1 MKGKINWEVLSL
13 TRFLLALIV
22 MIGHLE
28 EYSQIGYFKWVTY
41 FGSFE
46 AILGF
51 LLISGISIGK
61 SISKDQTN
69 YFKRRFQRIYPVYAA
84 SILFQVVVAWAT
96 MNAGV
101 IFFILL
107 NLLFLNQIFTD
118 TSFVQPAWTL
128 ATEVWLYALAPVF
141 LKSSK
146 KTLYTL
152 IIASF
157 VCYTIYTCGRTI
169 FNWNYY
175 AGTKYGINL
184 VLLAYIWIAGFALA
198 IFPNYRKQHKLM
210 IALLLIGHIGL
221 TILMQ
226 VGYRIKNDQWSE
238 IVSTD
243 LLPFIGKTCC
253 LLFVYYVVMFNHKI
267 PSFKPF
273 ANKVFNLLGNISYP
287 LYLTHL
293 TTFQLLHKN
302 QFSNVYVMITSGL
315 LFSFLIYYI
324 FDFYS
329 KKRVLAKSSMH
340 GSIQVKESRLNNYS
354 TTSDRPAR
362 IFKA

>member
-22 MIGHLE
+22 MVGHLE

-51 LLISGISIGK
+51 LLISGLSIGK
-61 SISKDQTN
+61 SISKDRTN

-84 SILFQVVVAWAT
+84 SMLFQVVVVWAT

-141 LKSSK
+141 LKSSRK
-146 KTLYTL
+146 KLYTL

-157 VCYTIYTCGRTI
+157 ACYIIYTCGRTL
-169 FNWNYY
+169 FDWNYF

-198 IFPNYRKQHKLM
+198 IFPNYRKQNKLM
-210 IALLLIGHIGL
+210 IALLLLGHIGL
-221 TILMQ
+221 TILIQ
-226 VGYRIKNDQWSE
+226 VGYRIKNHQLGGIID
-238 IVSTD
+238 ID

-253 LLFVYYVVMFNHKI
+253 LAFVYYVVMFNHRI
-267 PSFKPF
+267 PAFKPF

-293 TTFQLLHKN
+293 TTFQLLHRN
-302 QFSNVYVMITSGL
+302 QMNNVFVMISSGL
-315 LFSFLIYYI
+315 LMSFLIYYI

-329 KKRVLAKSSMH
+329 KKRVVAKPIPGAPGSVKQTDSYTYSSPDDKPV
-340 GSIQVKESRLNNYS
+340 QVLRS
-354 TTSDRPAR
+354 
-362 IFKA
+362 